1 MVWKLSVIHQIT
13 LCCAI
18 GFTLFGY
25 DQGLY
30 SGVVVNAEFLR
41 DFNEPN
47 STLIAHIS
55 ATFDVGCLM
64 GAVLICW
71 MGEKIGRRK
80 TMMSGCIVHAVGGVL
95 QASSYGPVQMIVGRF
110 VAGFG
115 NGFITATVPIW
126 QSETAS
132 AERRGKYLCIQLA
145 IVDFGIVIVNWINF
159 GMRNVASS
167 VAWRFPIAL
176 QSAFAL
182 TCCFLVI
189 FLPESPRWLITND
202 KIEEGEQAIA
212 KILQLP
218 EDHESVQSMKTDI
231 MVHVEHEKEVKNAMT
246 LKQAFS
252 GKDSLQNARRL
263 FSGAWANAQ
272 QQLSGINVVLYYMPF
287 ILKNSAGM
295 DNTMVLIL
303 NACNSM
309 NLSFFT
315 LLGWFVID
323 RVGRKKLMSIGF
335 FLEGVCFALVTV
347 GLAVNTKQSQFVS
360 VAFMFFYNTV
370 FSVTTNATPYLYAA
384 EVNSQ
389 YFRSLGG
396 ALGSVGNWTFNYI
409 VVLITP
415 IGIENIGWRLYIV
428 FTVFNFVFCPIIWFF
443 YVETAGL
450 TLEQVD
456 ELFERLYYKKKGI
469 ENPVLPVEQSKA
481 IKEVKGDGISVA
493 QTEDIEKP
501 QEKV

>member
-1 MVWKLSVIHQIT
+1 MSWTLSVIHQIT

-30 SGVVVNAEFLR
+30 SGIVVNAEFLR
-41 DFNEPN
+41 DFNDPD

-95 QASSYGPVQMIVGRF
+95 QASSYSPAQMIVGRF

-132 AERRGKYLCIQLA
+132 AERRGKYLCVQLA

-182 TCCFLVI
+182 TCCFFVI

-202 KIEEGEQAIA
+202 KLEEGEKAIA
-212 KILQLP
+212 RILQLP
-218 EDHESVQSMKTDI
+218 VDHEDVQSMKTDVL
-231 MVHVEHEKEVKNAMT
+231 VHVEHEKEVKNAMT

-252 GKDSLQNARRL
+252 GQDSLQNARRL
-263 FSGAWANAQ
+263 FSGAWANAM
-272 QQLSGINVVLYYMPF
+272 QQLSGINVILYYLPY
-287 ILKNSAGM
+287 ILKNAANM

-309 NLSFFT
+309 NLAFFT

-335 FLEGVCFALVTV
+335 FFEGVCFALVTV
-347 GLAVNTKQSQFVS
+347 GLAVNTRESQFVS

-415 IGIENIGWRLYIV
+415 IGITNIEWRLYIIFAV
-428 FTVFNFVFCPIIWFF
+428 LNFVFCPIVWFF

-469 ENPVLPVEQSKA
+469 PNPVLPVEQSKA
-481 IKEVKGDGISVA
+481 IREVKGEDITIA
-493 QTEDIEKP
+493 QAEDIEGS